1 MKPKVFKFSE
11 LVVGNEAYDKM
22 RESIIKGRMVPVLG
36 SGFSCG
42 FKTEHGVVPTVKELK
57 EKIAHILKTSD
68 DYSDYEIDE
77 LVTLGLSRLS
87 DAFLRILTEQG
98 DGKEIIAPD
107 EFLSYMEECFYK
119 VAGIPSYIRKFLKC
133 EWDYIY
139 TLNYDDA
146 IEGILGDYEIIVP
159 YRKLNKEW
167 LRSKKCL
174 IKLHGDVHELLST
187 KEMKYC
193 ILSKKQ
199 YLKSITSSENQ
210 NLMEW
215 LQSDYASK
223 DLLFIG
229 CGLNGEYDFLFAD
242 DNRKTSKLSYDA
254 SDNSFYIYYDCHPET
269 DISLE
274 EWTSFRD
281 YGIKNIIRVL
291 PDEIPKFYS
300 MVSDLF
306 KEKNSIQG
314 SDKFEKY
321 RNFTFEQI
329 NSCDLRSNLP
339 YVFENKALLAD
350 SKDNIILLPH
360 FFIHRTVSSQIVDSF
375 ERGISIC
382 ILAGNRFSGKT
393 YALLDIVN
401 ELQKKHRTVYYI
413 HDKSIPDRMFNYILQ
428 CKQSVFVFDCGTIKS
443 RQFQNFIVDNLKV
456 IKENSI
462 QIVYAVNR
470 SDRSFSKVIHIEENI
485 KDDVTY
491 YPISTILNPD
501 ELKNFNS
508 KIAELTIVE
517 RKEKDTFLDYA
528 LRIENA
534 RLTDCK
540 SILPTANV
548 IDDSNMLKCILLL
561 ANCGFLDTAMANR
574 FDIIDELVM
583 LCEKSEQAVQKDYL
597 SDFEL
602 VNPTHSGVK
611 YVSNSLYWL
620 YRCLSTYAKESTN
633 YGVIAETIV
642 EIVKTY
648 MELYRRPDGIV
659 DYEVYQ
665 EIKPYY
671 YLDTL
676 QLMFFFDSISKGSIT
691 LPNTIYTQLRSI
703 LKDQYQFLHQTAKC
717 KLRYSQQLGLGSED
731 GKYELEDAN
740 LIIDR
745 AIELAQKS
753 RNDNKQYTLTHM
765 NVTKALILTNYL
777 RYFKDI
783 SPEKQMEQ
791 LLIAIDC
798 YHYFYVEFSNYSADL
813 TDNELSD
820 VKWFMEKLFTNP
832 APFRTLITDQEHRN
846 KVEGILNAY
855 YGKRISIGWV

>member
-1 MKPKVFKFSE
+1 
-11 LVVGNEAYDKM
+11 
-22 RESIIKGRMVPVLG
+22 
-36 SGFSCG
+36 
-42 FKTEHGVVPTVKELK
+42 
-57 EKIAHILKTSD
+57 
-68 DYSDYEIDE
+68 
-77 LVTLGLSRLS
+77 
-87 DAFLRILTEQG
+87 
-98 DGKEIIAPD
+98 
-107 EFLSYMEECFYK
+107 MEECFYK

>member
-11 LVVGNEAYDKM
+11 LVAGNEAYDKM

-42 FKTEHGVVPTVKELK
+42 FKAKRGVVPTVKELK

-77 LVTLGLSRLS
+77 LVALGLSRLS
-87 DAFLRILTEQG
+87 DAFLQILTEQG

-146 IEGILGDYEIIVP
+146 IEGILSDYEIIVP
-159 YRKLNKEW
+159 YRKLNEKW

-174 IKLHGDVHELLST
+174 IKLHGDVHALLST

-199 YLKSITSSENQ
+199 YFESIASPENK

-215 LQSDYASK
+215 LQDDYVSK

-229 CGLNGEYDFLFAD
+229 CGLNNEYDFLFAD
-242 DNRKTSKLSYDA
+242 DNRKTAKLSYDA
-254 SDNSFYIYYDCHPET
+254 SDNSFYIYYDSHPET

-291 PDEIPKFYS
+291 PDEMPEFYNLI
-300 MVSDLF
+300 SDLF
-306 KEKNSIQG
+306 KEKNNIRE
-314 SDKFEKY
+314 SDKLEKY
-321 RNFTFEQI
+321 RNFTFQKI
-329 NSCDLRSNLP
+329 DSCDLRINLP
-339 YVFENKALLAD
+339 YVFENKALLANGN
-350 SKDNIILLPH
+350 DNIILFPR

-375 ERGISIC
+375 EQGISIC

-401 ELQKKHRTVYYI
+401 ELQKRHRTVYYI
-413 HDKSIPDRMFNYILQ
+413 HDKNIPNRMFSHILQ
-428 CKQSVFVFDCGTIKS
+428 CKQSVFVFDCGTVKN
-443 RQFQNFIVDNLKV
+443 RQFQDFIVDNLKI

-462 QIVYAVNR
+462 QIVYGVNR
-470 SDRSFSKVIHIEENI
+470 SDRNFGKVIHIEEDI
-485 KDDVTY
+485 KNDVKY
-491 YPISTILNPD
+491 CPISTVLNPN

-517 RKEKDTFLDYA
+517 RKDKDTFLDYA

-534 RLTDCK
+534 KLMDCR
-540 SILPTANV
+540 SILPAVDV
-548 IDDSNMLKCILLL
+548 INDSNMLKCILLL
-561 ANCGFLDTAMANR
+561 ANCGFLNIDMANR
-574 FDIIDELVM
+574 FDITDELVL
-583 LCEKSEQAVQKDYL
+583 LCKRSEQAVQKDYL

-602 VNPTHSGVK
+602 LNSTHSCVK

-620 YRCLSTYAKESTN
+620 YRCLSTYAKDPAN
-633 YGVIAETIV
+633 YVTIAETIV

-648 MELYRRPDGIV
+648 MELYRRPDGAV

-676 QLMFFFDSISKGSIT
+676 QSMFFFDSISKGSIT
-691 LPNTIYTQLRSI
+691 LPNIIYTQLRSI

-731 GKYELEDAN
+731 GKYALEEAN

-783 SPEKQMEQ
+783 SPEKQIEQ

-798 YHYFYVEFSNYSADL
+798 YNYFYVEFSDYSADL

-846 KVEGILNAY
+846 KVERILNAY
-855 YGKRISIGWV
+855 YGKRISISWV